1 MARSALSDALTFEDV
16 GTSLSDRQRLQVNG
30 GNLALGL
37 HVVGLRIERTDGSA
51 AARVGVALFDAASGG
66 VPIVYTSD
74 SSGNLLL
81 LEQDAAGVFY
91 GAPGIYF
98 PDGCWA
104 ALIVDA
110 GSTDDFELQV
120 QYSQA

>member
-1 MARSALSDALTFEDV
+1 MASSLSDALEFENV
-16 GTSLSDRQRLQVNG
+16 GTSLSDRQRLQ
-30 GNLALGL
+30 NLGSDIALGL
-37 HVVGLRIERTDGSA
+37 HVLGLRIERTDGSA

-81 LEQDAAGVFY
+81 LEQNAAGVYF
-91 GAPGIYF
+91 GAPGVYF
-98 PDGCWA
+98 PNGCWA

-110 GSTDDFELQV
+110 GSTDDFELRV
-120 QYSQA
+120 QYQQS